1 MDPWPLSS
9 LTFSKFQIRWILE
22 DLVTFH
28 FGGCRDSDCHLCI
41 LKSLPL
47 PKKEESNYRDECYVV
62 HDILTLTRIW
72 LKVGGK
78 YMRVGVN
85 RISLSPY

>member
-1 MDPWPLSS
+1 MTSFRPYKIDTEIGSSMDPWPLSS

-41 LKSLPL
+41 LKSLSL
-47 PKKEESNYRDECYVV
+47 PKKEESNDRDECYVV
-62 HDILTLTRIW
+62 
-72 LKVGGK
+72 
-78 YMRVGVN
+78 
-85 RISLSPY
+85 